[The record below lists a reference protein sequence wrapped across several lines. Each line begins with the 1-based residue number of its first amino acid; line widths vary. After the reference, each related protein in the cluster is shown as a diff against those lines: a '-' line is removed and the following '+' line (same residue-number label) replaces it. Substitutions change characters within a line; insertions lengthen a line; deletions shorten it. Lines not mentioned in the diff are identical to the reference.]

1 MANPKKTSE
10 KATEPKASSAEAP
23 TGEAQVMYSK
33 IEPLNVAMHGG
44 LMLQPSPT
52 KFKFAAGLNSIP
64 LAAIEVPNAASFYPV
79 VFGMSGSDHAAFAI
93 TGTKAGENRFV
104 SEDGSWRADCYVP
117 AYVRRYPFI
126 LMSDPDKDTLSLA
139 ADMNSDMFS
148 TTTGEALYIE
158 GAASKAAQFA
168 MGFCTSFR
176 RELIATAEIIKS
188 IEDAGLLTARRAEV
202 TLPGGETSVLTGFN
216 VVDEAKLQA
225 LDDATFLSLR
235 KSGALVVIY
244 SHLWSMREWKNL
256 LA

>member
-1 MANPKKTSE
+1 MANPKKTTE
-10 KATEPKASSAEAP
+10 KTPAPKVAETP
-23 TGEAQVMYSK
+23 VMYSK

-44 LMLQPSPT
+44 LMLAPSPN

-79 VFGMSGSDHAAFAI
+79 VFGMTGSDHAAFAI
-93 TGTKAGENRFV
+93 TGTKSGENRFV
-104 SEDGSWRADCYVP
+104 AQDGAWRADCYVP

-126 LMSDPDKDTLSLA
+126 LMSDPEKDTLTLA
-139 ADMNSDMFS
+139 ADMNSDMFT

-168 MGFCTSFR
+168 MNFCTSLR
-176 RELIATAEIIKS
+176 RELLITADIIKS
-188 IEDAGLLTARRAEV
+188 IDAAGLLTARRAEV
-202 TLPGGETSVLTGFN
+202 TLAGGEKSVLTGFT

-225 LDDATFLSLR
+225 LDDETFLALR